1 MSHCPCFVQQEAF
14 NQTFG
19 EEFEEREK
27 LWWKKVCLVA
37 VGFGAIATLI
47 YQSTNWRQK
56 TICLLYR
63 SWISLD
69 LRFKKS
75 CVPSRFIEIKEWA
88 LIGQLHFF
96 GQAEIIGLGTRFT
109 EDVLLSNLTS
119 KMRALVLILQPIFFF
134 RIKLT
139 HILLYCMKSEV
150 KRKKR
155 SPRTNLSRENS
166 LLSASRFID
175 YLRKWNTSSLQNLVI
190 EYRWQLWHSFSY

>member
-47 YQSTNWRQK
+47 YHSTNWRQK
-56 TICLLYR
+56 TICLLYK

-75 CVPSRFIEIKEWA
+75 CIPSRFIEIKEWA

-150 KRKKR
+150 KRKKDHQEQICQEKIACWAR
-155 SPRTNLSRENS
+155 VDS
-166 LLSASRFID
+166 LV
-175 YLRKWNTSSLQNLVI
+175 T
-190 EYRWQLWHSFSY
+190 